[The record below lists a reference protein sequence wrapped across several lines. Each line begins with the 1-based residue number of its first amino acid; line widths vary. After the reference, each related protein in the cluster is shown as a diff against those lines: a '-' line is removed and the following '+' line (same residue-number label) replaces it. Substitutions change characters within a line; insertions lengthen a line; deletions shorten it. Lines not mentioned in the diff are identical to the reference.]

1 MALRMI
7 NLHTV
12 NTFVWSKDPG
22 KGTEDETKFEYRP
35 LDAYEQAYL
44 QDRLSTIES
53 MPVMREGMDPAEL
66 MKQVK
71 TRTEVHKVAIDAVR
85 IACTG
90 FENLQDE
97 AGNLQEYQTEH
108 ANIGGRAKNLLKLD
122 ILRALPVA
130 MLLEFYMAIM
140 ASAVVAP
147 STEKNSVQG

>member
-12 NTFVWSKDPG
+12 STFVWSKDPG
-22 KGTEDETKFEYRP
+22 KGTEDETVFEFRP

-53 MPVMREGMDPAEL
+53 MPAVDNNTSPEEL

-71 TRTEVHKVAIDAVR
+71 TRTEVHKVAIEAVR

-90 FENLQDE
+90 FLNLQAPDGSE
-97 AGNLQEYQTEH
+97 QKYDVEN
-108 ANIGGRAKNLLKLD
+108 ANIGGKAKSVVKYD
-122 ILRALPVA
+122 IVRALPVG
-130 MLLEFYMAIM
+130 MLLEFYMQIM
-140 ASAVVAP
+140 NSAVVSP
-147 STEKNSVQG
+147 STEKKSAQG